1 MSTRMLRAVLVATGL
16 IVALLG
22 VNVGIGGI
30 STLGL
35 QGPAQFFEITN
46 QEVFDIRD
54 NHIRFIGGTLIAI
67 GGLLVYS
74 GVRFEFART
83 VVPIVAL
90 LFVTGGLA
98 RLSAADLSLLGGLD
112 IAPSLLIELIG
123 FPLLALW
130 VMRTKAG
137 QGAGAAGARK
147 DSVASQGRHEAGA
160 VIRSSG
166 ESGSRP

>member
-1 MSTRMLRAVLVATGL
+1 MSTRMLRAVLVASGL
-16 IVALLG
+16 VVALLG
-22 VNVGIGGI
+22 MNVGIGGI

-35 QGPAQFFEITN
+35 QGPTEFFEITN
-46 QEVFDIRD
+46 QQVFDIRD

-74 GVRFEFART
+74 GFRLEFAKT

-98 RLSAADLSLLGGLD
+98 RLSAADASLLGGSD
-112 IAPSLLIELIG
+112 IAPSLLIEMIG

-137 QGAGAAGARK
+137 QGA
-147 DSVASQGRHEAGA
+147 V
-160 VIRSSG
+160 RS
-166 ESGSRP
+166 

>member
-1 MSTRMLRAVLVATGL
+1 MSTRILRAVLVTTGL

-35 QGPAQFFEITN
+35 QGPTEFFEITN
-46 QEVFDIRD
+46 QQVFDIRD

-67 GGLLVYS
+67 GGLLAYS
-74 GVRFEFART
+74 GFRFEFART
-83 VVPIVAL
+83 AVPIIAL

-98 RLSAADLSLLGGLD
+98 RLSATDASLLVGPD

-130 VMRTKAG
+130 VMRTKVG
-137 QGAGAAGARK
+137 RGAAG
-147 DSVASQGRHEAGA
+147 S
-160 VIRSSG
+160 
-166 ESGSRP
+166 

>member
-1 MSTRMLRAVLVATGL
+1 MSTKILRAVLVATGL

-22 VNVGIGGI
+22 VNVGLGGI

-35 QGPAQFFEITN
+35 QGPTQFFEITN

-54 NHIRFIGGTLIAI
+54 NHIRFIGGMLIAI
-67 GGLLVYS
+67 GGLLAYS
-74 GVRFEFART
+74 GVRLEFART

-98 RLSAADLSLLGGLD
+98 RLSALDASLLGGSD
-112 IAPSLLIELIG
+112 IAPSLLIEMIG

-130 VMRTKAG
+130 VMRTKA
-137 QGAGAAGARK
+137 QRGAGAA
-147 DSVASQGRHEAGA
+147 
-160 VIRSSG
+160 RS
-166 ESGSRP
+166 